1 MNTLWVTVVLAL
13 PLGVKAPDPADV
25 KPGWLGFGLFLALAV
40 ATVLLWLSMRKQLK
54 KVDFV
59 EEPDP
64 DPEPQPGK
72 QPLARSPLDSRADS
86 PADHRTDPPQDAP
99 ERPRA

>member
-25 KPGWLGFGLFLALAV
+25 KPGWLGFGLFIALAV
-40 ATVLLWLSMRKQLK
+40 ATFLLWMSMRRQLK

-64 DPEPQPGK
+64 EPKPR
-72 QPLARSPLDSRADS
+72 PDS
-86 PADHRTDPPQDAP
+86 PKDAP
-99 ERPRA
+99 EQLSG